1 MAQCIR
7 VSLGVILLAACG
19 CLGGGAVAIIDSPVA
34 HVGSIALQILP
45 ETGDMA
51 VADALG
57 WRAGIP
63 SAQVVVHTPSGD
75 RVGTSDAA
83 GKVQLSLES
92 GSFVIEVNRVLN
104 DAEAQR
110 VPTVEGALGFALVSS
125 LLVDGSTPIP
135 VPVPAARKKGLII
148 SEWAFNSAVLPGVT
162 GYGFGGY
169 FELYNN
175 GDTTVYL
182 DGMLV
187 GEAITAPFKLNFATC
202 QDEDR
207 LKYDPLFLW
216 AEQIYRFPGSGR
228 EHPVIPG
235 GVVVLATDGIDHRP
249 IIANGLDLS
258 HADFEFIG
266 FNDVDNPAVPN
277 MIQAGQPY
285 LDSHG
290 FEAGG
295 AASTVTYLALPVDL
309 TRAPRQ
315 RPLSN
320 PPSDAL
326 AYVGIGRTS
335 MLDVYSHL
343 RRGGYTFPPCLPLL
357 LPVFDRES
365 ASLTGDAAAN
375 TDFVVSHARRLF
387 VERNGRKYLLW
398 THSSRTDFVRGTR
411 TVGVV
416 P

>member
-1 MAQCIR
+1 M
-7 VSLGVILLAACG
+7 LAASG
-19 CLGGGAVAIIDSPVA
+19 CLGEGRVALIESPVA
-34 HVGSIALQILP
+34 PVGRVTLQALP
-45 ETGDMA
+45 EPVDLA

-63 SAQVVVHTPSGD
+63 GAQVLVRAPSGD
-75 RVGTSDAA
+75 RVGTTDAA
-83 GKVQLSLES
+83 GKLELSLES
-92 GSFVIEVNRVLN
+92 GSFVVEVTRVLT
-104 DAEAQR
+104 DSEAAR
-110 VPTVEGALGFALVSS
+110 VPAGEGALGFALITS
-125 LLVDGSTPIP
+125 LSIGNSNLVP

-148 SEWAFNSAVLPGVT
+148 SEFAFNSGVLPGVT
-162 GYGFGGY
+162 GYSYGGY

-187 GEAITAPFKLNFATC
+187 GESFALPFKTNFATC
-202 QDEDR
+202 QDQDR

-216 AEQIYRFPGSGR
+216 AEQIYRFPGRGR
-228 EHPVIPG
+228 DHPVAPG
-235 GVVVLATDGIDHRP
+235 GVVVLATDAIDHRP

-258 HADFEFIG
+258 RADYEFVG
-266 FNDVDNPAVPN
+266 FSDVDNPAVPN
-277 MIQAGQPY
+277 MIQEGRPF
-285 LDSHG
+285 LDGHG
-290 FEAGG
+290 FYAGG
-295 AASTVTYLALPVDL
+295 DGSTVTYLALPVDL
-309 TRAPRQ
+309 TQAPRQ

-320 PPSDAL
+320 PPVDAL
-326 AYVGIGRTS
+326 DYEGIGRTS
-335 MLDVYSHL
+335 LLDVYSHL

-357 LPVFDRES
+357 LPLYDQES

-411 TVGVV
+411 TVGTV

>member
-1 MAQCIR
+1 MRSIR
-7 VSLGVILLAACG
+7 VSLGVVLLAATG
-19 CLGGGAVAIIDSPVA
+19 CVGEGHVALIDAPVA
-34 HVGSIALQILP
+34 PVGRITLQILP
-45 ETGDMA
+45 EPGDMA

-57 WRAGIP
+57 WRTGIP
-63 SAQVVVHTPSGD
+63 GAQVVVHATSGD
-75 RVGTSDAA
+75 RIGTTDAA
-83 GKVQLSLES
+83 GKFEVSLES
-92 GSFVIEVNRVLN
+92 GSFVIEVNRVLS
-104 DAEAQR
+104 DAEALR
-110 VPTVEGALGFALVSS
+110 VPTVEGALGFALTSS
-125 LLVDGSTPIP
+125 LLLGNSSLVS

-148 SEWAFNSAVLPGVT
+148 SEFAFNSGVLPGVT
-162 GYGFGGY
+162 GYSDGGY

-187 GEAITAPFKLNFATC
+187 GESFTLPFKPNYATC

-207 LKYDPLFLW
+207 LKSDPLFLW
-216 AEQIYRFPGSGR
+216 AEQIYRFPGRGR
-228 EHPVIPG
+228 EHPVAPG
-235 GVVVLATDGIDHRP
+235 GVVVLATDAIDHRP

-266 FNDVDNPAVPN
+266 FSDVDNPAVPN
-277 MIQAGQPY
+277 MIQAGQPF
-285 LDSHG
+285 LDGHG
-290 FEAGG
+290 FYAGG
-295 AASTVTYLALPVDL
+295 DASTVTYLALPVDL
-309 TRAPRQ
+309 TQAPRQ
-315 RPLSN
+315 RNLSN
-320 PPSDAL
+320 PPTDAFI
-326 AYVGIGRTS
+326 YEGIGRTS
-335 MLDVYSHL
+335 MIDVYSHL

-357 LPVFDRES
+357 LPLYDRES

-411 TVGVV
+411 TVGTV

>member
-1 MAQCIR
+1 M
-7 VSLGVILLAACG
+7 VLLAAIG
-19 CLGGGAVAIIDSPVA
+19 CGGGGNVAIIDSPVTP
-34 HVGSIALQILP
+34 VGRIALQILP
-45 ETGDMA
+45 ENVDMA

-63 SAQVVVHTPSGD
+63 GAQVVVHTPAGD
-75 RVGTSDAA
+75 RIGTTDAT

-92 GSFVIEVNRVLN
+92 GSFVIEVNRVLS

-110 VPTVEGALGFALVSS
+110 VPTVAGALGFALISS
-125 LLVDGSTPIP
+125 LSVDGSTPIP

-148 SEWAFNSAVLPGVT
+148 SEWAFNSGVLPGVT
-162 GYGFGGY
+162 GYSFGGY

-187 GEAITAPFKLNFATC
+187 GETYTAPFKFNFATC
-202 QDEDR
+202 QDLDR
-207 LKYDPLFLW
+207 MKFDPQYLW
-216 AEQIYRFPGSGR
+216 TSQIERFPGRGR
-228 EHPVIPG
+228 DHPVVPG
-235 GVVVLATDGIDHRP
+235 GVVLLATDAIDHRP

-266 FNDVDNPAVPN
+266 FSDVDNPAVPN
-277 MIQAGQPY
+277 MIEEGRANRLG
-285 LDSHG
+285 HG
-290 FEAGG
+290 FIPGG
-295 AASTVTYLALPVDL
+295 DGSTVTYLALPVDL
-309 TRAPRQ
+309 GKMPTQ
-315 RPLSN
+315 RIGNLSN
-320 PPSDAL
+320 PPSDD
-326 AYVGIGRTS
+326 VSWGIARAS
-335 MLDVYSHL
+335 LLDVYSHL
-343 RRGGYTFPPCLPLL
+343 KRGGSAYPPCLPLVL
-357 LPVFDRES
+357 ATYDQES

-398 THSSRTDFVRGTR
+398 THSSRTDFMRGTR
-411 TVGVV
+411 TVSTV

>member
-1 MAQCIR
+1 MRFIR
-7 VSLGVILLAACG
+7 VSLGVVLLAAIG
-19 CLGGGAVAIIDSPVA
+19 CGGGGNVAIIDSPVTP
-34 HVGSIALQILP
+34 VGRITLQILP
-45 ETGDMA
+45 VNGDMA

-57 WRAGIP
+57 WRTGIP
-63 SAQVVVHTPSGD
+63 GAQVVVHTPAGD
-75 RVGTSDAA
+75 RVGTTDAT

-92 GSFVIEVNRVLN
+92 GSFVIEVNRVLS

-110 VPTVEGALGFALVSS
+110 VPTVEGALGFSLVSS
-125 LLVDGSTPIP
+125 LSVDGSTPIP

-148 SEWAFNSAVLPGVT
+148 SEWAFNSGVLPGVT
-162 GYGFGGY
+162 GYSFGGY

-187 GEAITAPFKLNFATC
+187 GESFTAPFKPNYATC

-207 LKYDPLFLW
+207 LKSDPLFLW

-228 EHPVIPG
+228 EHPVVPG
-235 GVVVLATDGIDHRP
+235 GVVVLATDAIDHRP

-266 FNDVDNPAVPN
+266 FSDVDNPAVPN
-277 MIQAGQPY
+277 MILAGQPF
-285 LDSHG
+285 LDGHG

-295 AASTVTYLALPVDL
+295 AGSTVTYLALPVDL
-309 TRAPRQ
+309 TQAPRQ
-315 RPLSN
+315 RNLSN
-320 PPSDAL
+320 PPTDAFI
-326 AYVGIGRTS
+326 YEGIGRTS
-335 MLDVYSHL
+335 MLDVYSHVK
-343 RRGGYTFPPCLPLL
+343 RGGYTFPPCLPLVL
-357 LPVFDRES
+357 ATYDQES

-411 TVGVV
+411 TVGTV

>member
-1 MAQCIR
+1 M
-7 VSLGVILLAACG
+7 LLAATG
-19 CLGGGAVAIIDSPVA
+19 CVGEGHVALIDAPVPP
-34 HVGSIALQILP
+34 VGRITLQIVP
-45 ETGDMA
+45 EPGDMA

-63 SAQVVVHTPSGD
+63 GAQVVVHVTSGD
-75 RVGTSDAA
+75 RVGTTDAV
-83 GKVQLSLES
+83 GKVEVSLES
-92 GSFVIEVNRVLN
+92 GSFVVEVNRVLS

-110 VPTVEGALGFALVSS
+110 VPAAEGALGFALISS
-125 LLVDGSTPIP
+125 LSVDGSTPIP

-162 GYGFGGY
+162 GYSFGGY

-187 GEAITAPFKLNFATC
+187 GEAFTLPFKTNYATC
-202 QDEDR
+202 QDQDR

-216 AEQIYRFPGSGR
+216 SAQIYRFPGRGR
-228 EHPVIPG
+228 DHQVVPG
-235 GVVVLATDGIDHRP
+235 GVVVLATDAIDHRP

-258 HADFEFIG
+258 RADFEFIG

-277 MIQAGQPY
+277 MIQAGQPF
-285 LDSHG
+285 LGGHG

-309 TRAPRQ
+309 TQAPRQ
-315 RPLSN
+315 RDLSN
-320 PPSDAL
+320 PPTDAL
-326 AYVGIGRTS
+326 DFEGIGRTNL
-335 MLDVYSHL
+335 LDAYSHL

-357 LPVFDRES
+357 LPLYDRES

-398 THSSRTDFVRGTR
+398 THSSRTDFVRGIR
-411 TVGVV
+411 TVGTV